1 MVCLSSSPI
10 PSLTNKFIEREP
22 LIGFAC
28 GHIFHLTCLF
38 DALTDPDTIAAAE
51 RLKRQLRVDDAL
63 EDAGFTRSVGAK
75 VAHAH
80 VLRSIV
86 GEGCKVCMHDD
97 GEEDTEDSTA
107 RR

>member
-1 MVCLSSSPI
+1 
-10 PSLTNKFIEREP
+10 
-22 LIGFAC
+22 
-28 GHIFHLTCLF
+28 
-38 DALTDPDTIAAAE
+38 
-51 RLKRQLRVDDAL
+51 LKVDDAL

-86 GEGCKVCMHDD
+86 GEGCKICMHDD
-97 GEEDTEDSTA
+97 GEEDTGDSTA